1 MNNLPSAFD
10 NGLHS
15 SARFMPMASA
25 DFGAESGSYFLK
37 SRPISPPE
45 PYQVAP
51 DPHQKKRKKKRT
63 GAQVVETAQD
73 AAQVPAEVPAEVPAQ
88 VRTAPSATAASC
100 AQGIRWETLPTCVLS
115 TVTGVWTDV
124 TQGREDLTTVVTKEN
139 RLTYLGILF
148 LLLFF
153 VYRILRK

>member
-37 SRPISPPE
+37 SRPIAPPE

-51 DPHQKKRKKKRT
+51 DPHQKKKRKKKRT
-63 GAQVVETAQD
+63 GAQVVETTAQEPGD
-73 AAQVPAEVPAEVPAQ
+73 LEPLPTQGSGETVVNVCAE
-88 VRTAPSATAASC
+88 
-100 AQGIRWETLPTCVLS
+100 GIRWETLPTCVLS